1 MYASSLGLYPFAE
14 ELSTTLT
21 PYCPVDKSLWAPTST
36 HYVPVL
42 DAVNTPAPNP
52 AMPIT
57 ELKPGP
63 LSASDTIMV
72 PGLSAYERLTL

>member
-36 HYVPVL
+36 QYVAVL

-57 ELKPGP
+57 ELRAGSGNLNRWVKWIFR
-63 LSASDTIMV
+63 AT
-72 PGLSAYERLTL
+72 AA